1 MRERADWGRPRQHLV
16 EKNFMG
22 GVSVD
27 KSHILLAWENQR
39 CEFPV
44 VDQRIKIL
52 TCSIFYVF
60 FFLKLLIIGFF
71 SYPFV

>member
-1 MRERADWGRPRQHLV
+1 MFEVGALARERADWGRPGQHLA
-16 EKNFMG
+16 ETNFIG
-22 GVSVD
+22 GIEWINVIFCWLW
-27 KSHILLAWENQR
+27 KNQR

-60 FFLKLLIIGFF
+60 FVLLL
-71 SYPFV
+71 